1 MRGTLRDLLDAYVNY
16 SYTEATFRGNF
27 FLATPRLTPG
37 CEAPP
42 CTEFVQ
48 KDNFLP
54 LLPKH
59 RVNAG
64 IAYHTT
70 RWLTLSLGASY
81 VSSQF
86 FRGDE
91 ANVESPLADYFV
103 LRVGFAARWQ
113 KFRPPSG
120 STTS

>member
-1 MRGTLRDLLDAYVNY
+1 MHSDLGASCDHTRRQGLEFGVRGTLRDLLDAYVNY
-16 SYTEATFRGNF
+16 SYTEATFHGNF

-54 LLPKH
+54 LIPKH

-86 FRGDE
+86 FRGDRRT
-91 ANVESPLADYFV
+91 SS
-103 LRVGFAARWQ
+103 
-113 KFRPPSG
+113 PPSLTI
-120 STTS
+120 SS